1 MDLLQL
7 KNQKKSKKKLIN
19 MMMKLKRSWRQQNNW
34 ENKGKLN
41 KLRL

>member
-1 MDLLQL
+1 MGLLQL
-7 KNQKKSKKKLIN
+7 KNQKKFKKKSIN
-19 MMMKLKRSWRQQNNW
+19 MMMKLKRSWKQQSNW